1 MSRNHVRVIVI
12 KDGKLLCMKRDKFG
26 QKYYVLIGGGVDLGE
41 TKEAA
46 LHREVAEETG
56 LKITNLRHVFNENAG
71 KFYGK
76 QQIYLADLDPSG
88 GDEPALSPDSIE
100 AKISAAGKN
109 TYEPEWLPLSQISK
123 VSFRSSSLEEAIVE
137 GLKTGWPTEV
147 QELDWK
153 AERSQLAGG
162 KS

>member
-12 KDGKLLCMKRDKFG
+12 KDGNLLSMKRNKFG
-26 QKYYVLIGGGVDLGE
+26 QKYQVLVGGGVNMGE
-41 TKEAA
+41 SNEVA

-56 LKITNLRHVFNENAG
+56 LKITNLRHVFSEDAG

-88 GDEPALSPDSIE
+88 GDQPALSPDSIE
-100 AKISAAGKN
+100 AKISADGKN
-109 TYEPEWLPLSQISK
+109 IYEPEWLPLSQLSK
-123 VSFRSSSLEEAIVE
+123 VNFRSRSLERAISE
-137 GLKTGWPTEV
+137 CLKTGWPKQV
-147 QELDWK
+147 RELDWQ
-153 AERSQLAGG
+153 AEESQPTGG